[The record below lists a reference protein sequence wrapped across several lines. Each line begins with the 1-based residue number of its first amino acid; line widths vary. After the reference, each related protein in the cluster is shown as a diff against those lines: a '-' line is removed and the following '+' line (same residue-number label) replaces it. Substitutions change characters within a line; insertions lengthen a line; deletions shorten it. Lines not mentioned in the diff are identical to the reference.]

1 MNYDLGAEWYYAR
14 GGYVAVDGFMNKLT
28 NVIEYVQSPLQVPM
42 VNSRH
47 LTQFP
52 NNVATFAYTGPT
64 NVGSAN
70 VRGVEISAQHMFT
83 YLPSPFDGLGINA
96 NATIM
101 SGNAGLNSS
110 SATGSNSQTFGL
122 TGLGDYQNVTLIY
135 QKYGIGVRLAYSQRN
150 SYIYQIG
157 DGYNLLAPVYIK
169 GSGELDGQVSYRIT
183 KHVIVALS
191 GINLTQSVLQEY
203 DTRTDQF
210 LSLLIYGARYE
221 FSVRAAF

>member
-1 MNYDLGAEWYYAR
+1 M
-14 GGYVAVDGFMNKLT
+14 
-28 NVIEYVQSPLQVPM
+28 
-42 VNSRH
+42 
-47 LTQFP
+47 
-52 NNVATFAYTGPT
+52 ATFAYTGPT